1 MNYVYFI
8 LNNDKVKIGYTKNV
22 KRRLKQL
29 QTANG
34 DNLILLGYI
43 EGDKEVEH
51 QLHQK
56 FDTYRIRENGEWFI
70 ASEAI
75 INFINENNLDKNVR
89 IEWIDGKIY
98 PCLKLSKIR

>member
-1 MNYVYFI
+1 MSYVYFI

-22 KRRLKQL
+22 KKRLKQL

-43 EGDKEVEH
+43 EGDKNVEH
-51 QLHQK
+51 QLHEK
-56 FDTYRIRENGEWFI
+56 FETYRIRDNGEWFF

-75 INFINENNLDKNVR
+75 INFINENNLNKNIR
-89 IEWIDGKIY
+89 IEYIDEKY
-98 PCLKLSKIR
+98 VPCLNIPIIK